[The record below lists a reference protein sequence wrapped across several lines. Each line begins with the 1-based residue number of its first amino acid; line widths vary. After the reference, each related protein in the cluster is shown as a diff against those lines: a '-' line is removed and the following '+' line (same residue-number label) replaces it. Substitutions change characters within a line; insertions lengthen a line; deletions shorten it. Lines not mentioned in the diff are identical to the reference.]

1 MKKLFKTTLLTTALM
16 GAFSTMAIA
25 QQPAATT
32 AAPVV
37 AEESVYVFQ
46 DPVAKVDGR
55 AISKSEFENFLLLSQ
70 GVQANAVENEALAKQ
85 LVLLLGT
92 QEALAQEATKRGLNK
107 DADYQMKVKLIGDL
121 FLSDLLFQD
130 MIAKGEISDKEIQA
144 QYEAAVAQLEKQEY
158 EASHI
163 LVETAEEAQA
173 IIDAINK
180 EKTPEAKK
188 ALFAK
193 DAKEKSLD
201 TATAARDGSIG
212 GWFRLSMMDPS
223 FGEALKTMKKG
234 EMSQKP
240 VQSQFGYHVI
250 ILDDVRDL
258 DIKPYADLDE
268 ATKLQ
273 LAQPLFQE
281 YVNKVQQGLKVEL
294 PTEKK

>member
-16 GAFSTMAIA
+16 GAFSMAVA

-32 AAPVV
+32 AAPAV

-55 AISKSEFENFLLLSQ
+55 EVSKSEFENYLLLSQ
-70 GVQANAVENEALAKQ
+70 GVQANAVENEELAKQ
-85 LVLLLGT
+85 LVLMLGT
-92 QEALAQEATKRGLNK
+92 QEALAKEAAKRGLDK
-107 DADYQMKVKLIGDL
+107 DADYQMRVKLIGDL

-130 MIAKGEISDKEIQA
+130 MLKKGEISDAQIKA
-144 QYEAAVAQLEKQEY
+144 QYEAAVSQLEKQEY

-180 EKTPEAKK
+180 EQTPEAKK

-201 TATAARDGSIG
+201 TATAERDGSIG

-250 ILDDVRDL
+250 VLDDVRDL

-281 YVNKVQQGLKVEL
+281 YVNKVQQGVKVEL
-294 PTEKK
+294 PAEKK

>member
-1 MKKLFKTTLLTTALM
+1 M
-16 GAFSTMAIA
+16 GAFSMAVA

-32 AAPVV
+32 AAPAV

-46 DPVAKVDGR
+46 DPVATIDGR
-55 AISKSEFENFLLLSQ
+55 EVSKSEFENFLLLSQ
-70 GVQANAVENEALAKQ
+70 GVEANAVENEALAKQ

-92 QEALAQEATKRGLNK
+92 QEALAKEATKRGLDK
-107 DADYQMKVKLIGDL
+107 DKDYQMKVKLIGDL

-130 MIAKGEISDKEIQA
+130 MLAKGEISDAEIKA
-144 QYEAAVAQLEKQEY
+144 QYEAAVSQLEKQEY

-180 EKTPEAKK
+180 EQTPEAKK

-201 TATAARDGSIG
+201 TATAERDGSIG

-250 ILDDVRDL
+250 VLDDVRDL

-281 YVNKVQQGLKVEL
+281 YVNKVQQGVKVEL
-294 PTEKK
+294 PAEKK

>member
-1 MKKLFKTTLLTTALM
+1 MKKLFKTTLLATALM
-16 GAFSTMAIA
+16 GAFSMAVA
-25 QQPAATT
+25 QQPATTT
-32 AAPVV
+32 AAPTVV
-37 AEESVYVFQ
+37 EESAYVFQ
-46 DPVAKVDGR
+46 DPVGKVDGR
-55 AISKSEFENFLLLSQ
+55 NVSKNEFENYLLLSQ
-70 GVQANAVENEALAKQ
+70 GVQANAVENEELAKQ
-85 LVLLLGT
+85 LVLMLGT
-92 QEALAQEATKRGLNK
+92 QEALAKEAAKRGLDK
-107 DADYQMKVKLIGDL
+107 DADYQMRVKLIGDL

-130 MIAKGEISDKEIQA
+130 MLKKGEISDAQIKA
-144 QYEAAVAQLEKQEY
+144 QYEAAVSQLEKQEY

-180 EKTPEAKK
+180 EQTPEAKK

-201 TATAARDGSIG
+201 TATAERDGSIG

-234 EMSQKP
+234 EMNQKP

-250 ILDDVRDL
+250 VLDDVRDL

-281 YVNKVQQGLKVEL
+281 YVNKVQEGIKVEL
-294 PTEKK
+294 PAEKK

>member
-16 GAFSTMAIA
+16 GALSTIAIA
-25 QQPAATT
+25 QQPAASNP
-32 AAPVV
+32 AVV
-37 AEESVYVFQ
+37 AEESVYVLQ
-46 DPVAKVDGR
+46 DPVAKINGR
-55 AISKSEFENFLLLSQ
+55 EVSKSEFENYLLLSQ
-70 GVQANAVENEALAKQ
+70 GVQADAVENKELAEQ
-85 LVLLLGT
+85 LVLMLGT
-92 QEALAQEATKRGLNK
+92 QEALAQEAIKRGLNK
-107 DADYQMKVKLIGDL
+107 DTDYQMKVKLIGDL

-130 MIAKGEISDKEIQA
+130 MVKKGQISEKEIKA

-163 LVETAEEAQA
+163 LVETEEEAQA

-201 TATAARDGSIG
+201 TATAERDGSIG

-258 DIKPYADLDE
+258 DIKPFADLDE

-281 YVNKVQQGLKVEL
+281 YVNKIQKGVKVEL
-294 PTEKK
+294 PAEKK

>member
-1 MKKLFKTTLLTTALM
+1 MKKLFKTTLLTTALIS
-16 GAFSTMAIA
+16 AFSTIAIA
-25 QQPAATT
+25 QQPAET
-32 AAPVV
+32 AAPAVV
-37 AEESVYVFQ
+37 DESVYVFQ

-55 AISKSEFENFLLLSQ
+55 DVSKSEFENFLLLSQ
-70 GVQANAVENEALAKQ
+70 GVQANAVDNEMLAKQ

-92 QEALAQEATKRGLNK
+92 QEALAKEAVTRGLDK
-107 DADYQMKVKLIGDL
+107 DKDYQMKVKLIGDL

-130 MIAKGEISDKEIQA
+130 MLKKGEISDAQIKA
-144 QYEAAVAQLEKQEY
+144 QYEQAISQLEKQEY

-173 IIDAINK
+173 IIDEINK
-180 EKTPEAKK
+180 ENTPEAKK

-201 TATAARDGSIG
+201 TATAERNGSIG

-223 FGEALKTMKKG
+223 FGEALKNMKKG
-234 EMSQKP
+234 DMSQKP

-281 YVNKVQQGLKVEL
+281 YVNKVQQGIKVEL
-294 PTEKK
+294 PAEKK